1 MKYQFTL
8 GCLFLLV
15 SSIYAQDTIRLKR
28 KPHVILKSWHPEYKD
43 FPNLILGE
51 NKILFTLIPDFKNLS
66 IRDNDINLV
75 AKNGDIVIKE
85 TEKPNQYLITV
96 HNVDT
101 SYLELEVWF
110 DLGTSIILLKKNTK
124 WELIKDSYPL
134 KDNRIMLET
143 LRLKV
148 TK

>member
-101 SYLELEVWF
+101 AYLELEVWF